1 MKFVNYQK
9 KIEKIIKTLGFKN
22 VKNKNSNYHFP
33 LLDDGFTDEDIFNA
47 LEVLLS
53 KKITMSEIT
62 EKFEQ
67 KFAEY
72 VGAKYAVM
80 VNSGS
85 SANLLTA
92 FTLVNPAKEKKLS
105 NNDKFIIPA
114 ICWSTS
120 LWPFVQSGLKPVFV
134 DVSKNDFCI
143 DIAKLKKMDLS
154 KIKLIVCINILGNS
168 TDILSLQKICRENG
182 IYLVEDNC
190 EALGSKFKK
199 KSLGTFGDFGT
210 FSFYYSHQITS
221 GEGGMI
227 ICKSKKDYK
236 LLKILRSHGWD
247 RNINIKNSK
256 KFNFINSGFNL
267 RPLDL
272 TAAIG
277 LSQLKRLNKMKQI
290 RQYNKNKIINT
301 FKKSPRWKNQFEF
314 FAARENLDPSWFGFP
329 ILLNEKNKNKKKL
342 FIKYL
347 NDCKIE
353 TRPIL
358 SGNFLKQPC
367 VSLYQLNKKNKKF
380 KVADE
385 IDERGFFIGIPTEKY
400 SNSKV
405 DYLINKFLQID
416 NIK

>member
-1 MKFVNYQK
+1 MKLLNYNSKIK
-9 KIEKIIKTLGFKN
+9 KLIKTTSFKN
-22 VKNKNSNYHFP
+22 IKNKNTNYNFP
-33 LLDDGFTDEDIFNA
+33 LLEDGFTSEDIFKG

-53 KKITMSEIT
+53 RKITMSKIT
-62 EKFEQ
+62 EEFEL
-67 KFAEY
+67 KFAKY
-72 VGAKYAVM
+72 VGANYAVM

-92 FTLVNPAKEKKLS
+92 FALVNPIKENKL
-105 NNDKFIIPA
+105 NYNDKFIIPA

-120 LWPFVQSGLKPVFV
+120 LWPFIQSGLKPVFV
-134 DVSKNDFCI
+134 DVSKDDFCI
-143 DIAKLKKMDLS
+143 DVEQLKKKDLS
-154 KIKLIVCINILGNS
+154 KIKLIVSINILGNS
-168 TDILSLQKICRENG
+168 PDILSLQKICKEKK
-182 IYLVEDNC
+182 IYLIEDNC
-190 EALGSKFKK
+190 EALGSKFKN

-227 ICKSKKDYK
+227 ICKSKKDYE

-247 RNINIKNSK
+247 RNISPKNSK
-256 KFNFINSGFNL
+256 KFNFVNSGFNL

-277 LSQLKRLNKMKQI
+277 LSQLKRLNKMKKI
-290 RQYNKNKIINT
+290 RQYNKNKIINSI
-301 FKKSPRWKNQFEF
+301 KQLPNWNNQFEF
-314 FAARENLDPSWFGFP
+314 FNARENLDPSWFGFP
-329 ILLNEKNKNKKKL
+329 ILLNKKKVKKKKL

-367 VSLYQLNKKNKKF
+367 VSLYELNKTNKKF

-400 SNSKV
+400 SNAKV
-405 DYLINKFLQID
+405 NYLINKLLHID
-416 NIK
+416 KFK

>member
-1 MKFVNYQK
+1 MKFINYHK
-9 KIEKIIKTLGFKN
+9 KIKKIIKTLSFKN
-22 VKNKNSNYHFP
+22 IKNKNSNYHFP
-33 LLDDGFTDEDIFNA
+33 LLEDGFTDEDIFSA

-53 KKITMSEIT
+53 KKITMSKIT
-62 EKFEQ
+62 EKFEL

-92 FTLVNPAKEKKLS
+92 FTLVNPMKENKL
-105 NNDKFIIPA
+105 NYNDKFIIPA

-143 DIAKLKKMDLS
+143 DVERLKKMDLS

-168 TDILSLQKICRENG
+168 PDILSLQKICTENN

-199 KSLGTFGDFGT
+199 KSLGTFGNFGT

-256 KFNFINSGFNL
+256 KFNFVNSGFNL

-277 LSQLKRLNKMKQI
+277 LNQLKRLNRMKKI

-301 FKKSPRWKNQFEF
+301 IKNSPNWKNQFEF

-329 ILLNEKNKNKKKL
+329 MLLNEKNKNKKKL

-358 SGNFLKQPC
+358 SGNFLNQPC
-367 VSLYQLNKKNKKF
+367 VSLYELNKKNKKF
-380 KVADE
+380 EVADE
-385 IDERGFFIGIPTEKY
+385 IDQRGFFIGIPTEKY

-405 DYLINKFLQID
+405 NYLIKKLLQID
-416 NIK
+416 NFK